1 MAKNDTE
8 RLDLMYNLQEMK
20 IIEYIEYIK
29 KNWEVGKA
37 ETNSVAQERAE
48 AILIQIIRGGN

>member
-37 ETNSVAQERAE
+37 ETNSVA
-48 AILIQIIRGGN
+48 